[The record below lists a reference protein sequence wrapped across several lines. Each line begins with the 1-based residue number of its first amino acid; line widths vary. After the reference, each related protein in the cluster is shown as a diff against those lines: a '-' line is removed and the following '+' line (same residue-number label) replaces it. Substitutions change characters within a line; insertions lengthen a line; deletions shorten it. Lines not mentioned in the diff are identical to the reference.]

1 MPFISKI
8 GGGSARKFGLTRRS
22 TFFTC
27 NTHTAVVTLNNTDR
41 RCYYPANYAATAS
54 NYSYSCQQGPGCY
67 SGGGTWG
74 TEPNAGCC
82 YCNACPFANCVGCF
96 GTGCNCYNS
105 GWQFL
110 GNGSGG
116 CYNPYYITTTCTGT
130 NYSCPTN
137 TGVATLSGTTCV
149 YPASYNATA
158 NG

>member
-1 MPFISKI
+1 MPFVSKI

-22 TFFTC
+22 IFYTC

-41 RCYYPANYAATAS
+41 RCYYPANYAATAT
-54 NYSYSCQQGPGCY
+54 NFSYSCQQGPGCY

-74 TEPNAGCC
+74 SEPNAGCC
-82 YCNACPFANCVGCF
+82 WCNQG
-96 GTGCNCYNS
+96 NCYGVSCTCYDANWNPIGNS
-105 GWQFL
+105 G
-110 GNGSGG
+110 GG
-116 CYNPYYITTTCTGT
+116 CYQPYYITTTCTGT

-149 YPASYNATA
+149 YPASYNATV